1 MEADLEARFLRDINC
16 LREKDKN
23 TRINSLKRIQQSLF
37 KEPEESIKHLFSF
50 KLKSPLLDLLK
61 DPADKC
67 KELSIDI
74 LTKLCKNSSVPYEEI
89 PSLVTA
95 LHSRLGV
102 EPCQEACEEVR
113 IAEMNLIQIVL
124 ENYTMCM
131 QPIITEITD
140 ILSKLGKDRCPQVKN
155 SVSVAIVFLARH
167 GLRFGSKKLLD
178 GIKDNSNHQQ
188 FRVRCQAIEAIGSLC
203 LHDSGIAEELYP
215 EFKKSQVDRRHE
227 VRSQTYSV
235 LTEILLHL
243 NYKDLVRIEGKFI
256 YLLLGGL
263 CDEDCSE
270 KVKTSLVQ
278 VSERIFAVAKE
289 FGQNDSES
297 FEPNWIVVRNMKI
310 LIETSLADIQE
321 WTIQDLYR
329 SRAVGNIR
337 HIVGLGKT
345 QVHSYLETILKV
357 FFVAYGGSS
366 DAKYSETLE
375 NVVSCVAD
383 ECELEVIVQA
393 YEKLIQEPASVQDKC
408 AGLKLLAKVVQGVRV
423 DQGNL
428 ALIVDF
434 LFDKDFVSDYS
445 LHSSLIHPVF
455 AIIVVFQG
463 ECKPFLN
470 ELFYILLTLE
480 NTLND
485 QTSQPV
491 ALLAEVCGYTHISE
505 LYGLEL
511 PITLPKIIQNFPK
524 WTSECF
530 ERTQFRNL
538 VTRAGSS
545 VNDFWL
551 EILSVF
557 KENCALNKESE
568 VRYDM
573 LATFEALTLSPYLK
587 TSIYDSTEPIF
598 LHIITPTCAWKVG
611 ASSIQIRISSLVCL
625 NNLLKQRLLN
635 PGTINKH
642 WGVFFNA
649 FSGCL
654 DEDWDSELRLAAIQC
669 VLSLVNEY
677 IKELNDKTI
686 EDLLRET
693 MKRLDDSVDVIR
705 VLCTQP
711 IAGIYKEMATR
722 GIEVERIEKDVRV
735 LLLHLDDE
743 NKELRTGVLG
753 VLEVVAGWKKEMVIG
768 IVKEKREKQRNVEVV
783 DSFLMKYEE

>member
-67 KELSIDI
+67 KELTIDI
-74 LTKLCKNSSVPYEEI
+74 LLKLCKNSSIPYEEI
-89 PSLVTA
+89 PSLITA

-102 EPCQEACEEVR
+102 DPCQEGCEEVR

-124 ENYTMCM
+124 ENYTMCI
-131 QPIITEITD
+131 QPIITEVTD

-155 SVSVAIVFLARH
+155 SVSVSIVFLAKN

-178 GIKDNSNHQQ
+178 GIRDNSNHQQ
-188 FRVRCQAIEAIGSLC
+188 FRVRCLAIEAIGSLC

-215 EFKKSQVDRRHE
+215 EFKKSQVDRRQE
-227 VRSQTYSV
+227 VRGQTYSV
-235 LTEILLHL
+235 LTEILTHL
-243 NYKDLVRIEGKFI
+243 NYKDLIKIEGKFI

-270 KVKTSLVQ
+270 KVKSFLVQ
-278 VSERIFAVAKE
+278 VSERIFSVSKE
-289 FGQNDSES
+289 FGQNDSET

-337 HIVGLGKT
+337 HIVNLGKGN
-345 QVHSYLETILKV
+345 VHSYLETIFKV
-357 FFVAYGGSS
+357 FFVAYAGSS

-375 NVVSCVAD
+375 NVVSCVAA
-383 ECELEVIVQA
+383 ECELGVIIQA
-393 YEKLIQEPASVQDKC
+393 YEKLIQDPASVQDKC
-408 AGLKLLAKVVQGVRV
+408 AGLKLLAKVVEGIRLTQS
-423 DQGNL
+423 NL

-445 LHSSLIHPVF
+445 LHSSLLHPVF
-455 AIIVVFQG
+455 SIIIVFQA
-463 ECKPFLN
+463 ECKPYLN

-480 NTLND
+480 NTLKD

-491 ALLAEVCGYTHISE
+491 ALLAEFCGYTHISE

-511 PITLPKIIQNFPK
+511 PITLPKIIQNFQK
-524 WTSECF
+524 WDSECY

-538 VTRAGSS
+538 VTRAGTS

-557 KENCALNKESE
+557 RENCGLSKESE

-587 TSIYDSTEPIF
+587 TSIYNSTETIF

-625 NNLLKQRLLN
+625 NNLLKQKLMN
-635 PGTINKH
+635 PGILNKH
-642 WGVFFNA
+642 WGTFFNA

-669 VLSLVNEY
+669 VLSLVSEY
-677 IKELNDKTI
+677 INELNEKTI

-693 MKRLDDSVDVIR
+693 MKRLDDSADVIR
-705 VLCTQP
+705 VLSTKP
-711 IAGIYKEMATR
+711 IAGIYKELGLR

-743 NKELRTGVLG
+743 NRELRNGVFG
-753 VLEVVAGWKKEMVIG
+753 VLEVIAGWKKEMVVG
-768 IVKEKREKQRNVEVV
+768 IAKEKREKQRNLEVI
-783 DSFLMKYEE
+783 DSFLMKYGE